1 MSVHRSPVA
10 AGALACALLAAC
22 ADPDQPTD
30 LRTHGA
36 PDVTTVLVL
45 SDLRTAID
53 PDFPSS
59 PVDLDRLIESATYCR
74 IGDVKRPD
82 VVDLPTITTLQVCPD
97 DLGAPADAAATAQGA
112 PPSWYVRIVFD
123 ELLDPSI
130 EDLVPELDALMR
142 PTGRVVG
149 SLLATQPVALTCDG
163 ADVPYDGYYVPNG
176 NRISWPVG
184 PSLFIQPL
192 SATSVA
198 TGASC
203 TVTVRDKVHNK
214 VGESVP
220 SDQRAYAFQIGAM
233 ALRFSAPD
241 PADGDPGTI
250 ALDPDVP
257 VSLFWTAPFSTVPA
271 ASEIHIFAA
280 PNLDAGTGDGTP
292 DLSVCDAGGTEVPAA
307 DLVAAVRPPDPGV
320 TRATTAA
327 TTALVMELGLASA
340 DPHRWAPRTTYRI
353 EFGAGATVTPA
364 QGGPD
369 ATFPADYQLCFHT
382 TQAAA
387 R

>member
-1 MSVHRSPVA
+1 M
-10 AGALACALLAAC
+10 
-22 ADPDQPTD
+22 
-30 LRTHGA
+30 
-36 PDVTTVLVL
+36 LVL

-53 PDFPSS
+53 PGFPSS

-74 IGDVKRPD
+74 IGDEKRPD
-82 VVDLPTITTLQVCPD
+82 VVNLPTISTLQVCPD
-97 DLGAPADAAATAQGA
+97 DLAAPADAAAMAEGV

-130 EDLVPELDALMR
+130 EDLVPELDAMMH

-149 SLLATQPVALTCDG
+149 SLIGTQPVALICDG
-163 ADVPYDGYYVPNG
+163 ADVPYSGYYVPNG

-198 TGASC
+198 TGATC
-203 TVTVRDKVHNK
+203 TVTIRDKVHNK
-214 VGESVP
+214 AGASVP
-220 SDQRAYAFQIGAM
+220 SDQRTYTFRIGAM

-241 PADGDPGTI
+241 PAAGDPGAI
-250 ALDPDVP
+250 ALDPDAP
-257 VSLFWTAPFSTVPA
+257 VALFWTAPFSTVPV
-271 ASEIHIFAA
+271 ASAIHVFAA
-280 PNLDAGTGDGTP
+280 PNLGADTGDGTP
-292 DLSVCDAGGTEVPAA
+292 DLSVCDAGGTELPEA
-307 DLVAAVRPPDPGV
+307 DIVAAVRAPDPAADP
-320 TRATTAA
+320 TTTAA

-353 EFGAGATVTPA
+353 EIDAGATVTPA

-369 ATFPADYQLCFHT
+369 ATFPAGYQLCFHT
-382 TQAAA
+382 THAAA
-387 R
+387 N